1 MKIFGNRTVR
11 LENSF
16 PIFINRAE
24 KSLIAKLRTF
34 IFMTG
39 ITRNI
44 FLLCIIFASLAGYGQ
59 DNYHVSGKVT
69 DSKTKEPLAFVNIV
83 INNSQYGGTTDID
96 GKFKLHSAMPVRKL
110 QLSYV
115 GYLPLSYP
123 VGNKTENLSI
133 QLTPT
138 EIELSEVD
146 ILPGINPA
154 HRIIRNA
161 IEHRDEND
169 PEKLSSFSY
178 TSYDKTIFTA
188 ENDTAVFRKLNDSVP
203 KKDQQPEVMVTV
215 NIKDTAKKDS
225 ARRDSVDNVIKNILS
240 KQYFF
245 LMENVTKRKFLAPD
259 RNYNQVIATRM
270 SGFKNP
276 IFVFLTTQIQ
286 SFSFYKP
293 FITIFQ
299 NTYVNPISP
308 GSLNKYFFKIED
320 TLYSG
325 KDSVFVISYRPRKGT
340 NFDGLKGVIS
350 ISTNKWAIQN
360 VIAQP
365 YQNTGGISIKIQ
377 QLYELVDGE
386 HWFPVQLNTDVKFR
400 MIQVGKYA
408 AIAKGR
414 SYIRDIVLNPEMVR
428 REFNHLDVEVDKA
441 ATDRS
446 EEFWNQY
453 RVDSLTSK
461 DRETYHT
468 IDSIGKKNNFD
479 KMAKSLKTIV
489 SGRIPYKFI
498 DFDLSRIMG
507 YDTYEGLILGLGIH
521 TNDRLARWFKIG
533 GFYQYSFAIST
544 AKYGGDASFLIN
556 KRNDFTIQ
564 GGYFQDLVESGGTRF
579 FDDYNSVLSGNFQPL
594 LVRKLDRVENENL
607 SLTIRARKYWL
618 FNFGISRSLKLST
631 TSDLATTIGDA
642 VILQN
647 QFQFTDIIAGVK
659 WAYKEKFIETI
670 DDKISLGTN
679 YPIVW
684 LQYTHGIKNL
694 LDGEF
699 NYNRLDLKIRKTFM
713 IRYLGKLTFQ
723 VNAGYVDQPLPA
735 CNLYYPDAS
744 YRPITLFAPNTFATM
759 RMNEFLS
766 SKYTS
771 LYLYHDFGYLLFKG
785 KKWFHP
791 EFALSQNIGFGWL
804 DHPEFYRYVNAVNE
818 PYKTMNLGYY
828 ESGLLINKLVD
839 LKLYTIGIGG
849 FYRWGPYSFNR
860 TWDNVAAKITV
871 IFPLKFQ

>member
-1 MKIFGNRTVR
+1 M
-11 LENSF
+11 
-16 PIFINRAE
+16 
-24 KSLIAKLRTF
+24 
-34 IFMTG
+34 FMTG
-39 ITRNI
+39 TTRNI
-44 FLLCIIFASLAGYGQ
+44 FLLYLIFVSLAGSCQ
-59 DNYHVSGKVT
+59 ENFFVSGKVT
-69 DSKTKEPLAFVNIV
+69 DSKSKEPLAFVNIV

-96 GKFKLHSAMPVRKL
+96 GKFKLHSSVPVRRL

-115 GYLPLSYP
+115 GYLPVSYP

-161 IEHRDEND
+161 IEHRDQND

-188 ENDTAVFRKLNDSVP
+188 ENDTSVYREL
-203 KKDQQPEVMVTV
+203 KDTLPINEQQPMTVRV
-215 NIKDTAKKDS
+215 NIRDTVKKDS
-225 ARRDSVDNVIKNILS
+225 VKRDSLDKMIKKILS
-240 KQYFF
+240 KQYLF
-245 LMENVTKRKFLAPD
+245 LMENVTKRKFLEPD
-259 RNYNQVIATRM
+259 KNYNHVVATRM
-270 SGFKNP
+270 SGFKDP

-308 GSLNKYFFKIED
+308 GSINKYFFKIED

-325 KDSVFVISYRPRKGT
+325 KDTVFSISFRPRKGT

-350 ISTNKWAIQN
+350 INTNKWAIQN

-365 YQNTGGISIKIQ
+365 TQNTGGLRIKIQ
-377 QLYELVDGE
+377 QLYVLVDGE
-386 HWFPVQLNTDVKFR
+386 HWFPVELNTDVKFL
-400 MIQVGKYA
+400 MMQVGKYA

-414 SYIRDIVLNPEMVR
+414 SYIRDIVLNPELVR

-441 ATDRS
+441 AVDRP
-446 EEFWNQY
+446 EGYWNQY

-461 DRETYHT
+461 DRETYHV
-468 IDSIGKKNNFD
+468 IDSIGKDANFD
-479 KMAKSLKTIV
+479 KIAKSLKTII
-489 SGRIPYKFI
+489 SGRIPFKFI
-498 DFDLSRIMG
+498 DFDLSRILG

-521 TNDRLARWFKIG
+521 TNDRLAKWFKVG

-544 AKYGGDASFLIN
+544 AKYGGDASFLLN

-564 GGYFQDLVESGGTRF
+564 GGYFYDLVESGGVKF

-594 LVRKLDRVENENL
+594 LVKKLDRVENENF

-618 FNFGISRSLKLST
+618 FNFGISRSFKTST
-631 TSDLATTIGDA
+631 TSDLANTIGNA
-642 VILQN
+642 VILKN
-647 QFQFTDIIAGVK
+647 QFQFTDVTAALK
-659 WAYKEKFIETI
+659 WAYKEKFIQTI

-684 LQYTHGIKNL
+684 LQYTHGIKGF

-699 NYNRLDLKIRKTFM
+699 DYNRVDLKIRKTFM

-723 VNAGYVDQPLPA
+723 FNAGYIDQPLPA
-735 CNLYYPDAS
+735 CNLYYGAGS
-744 YRPITLFAPNTFATM
+744 YRLITLFAPNSFATM

-766 SKYTS
+766 SKYS
-771 LYLYHDFGYLLFKG
+771 SMYVYHDFGYLLFKG

-804 DHPEFYRYVNAVNE
+804 DHPERYLYVNFSKE

-849 FYRWGPYSFNR
+849 FYRWGPYSLNKP
-860 TWDNVAAKITV
+860 WDNFAGKITV

>member
-1 MKIFGNRTVR
+1 M
-11 LENSF
+11 
-16 PIFINRAE
+16 
-24 KSLIAKLRTF
+24 
-34 IFMTG
+34 FMTG
-39 ITRNI
+39 TTRNI
-44 FLLCIIFASLAGYGQ
+44 FLLYLIFVSLAGSCQ
-59 DNYHVSGKVT
+59 ENFFVSGKVT
-69 DSKTKEPLAFVNIV
+69 DSKSKEPLAFVNIV
-83 INNSQYGGTTDID
+83 IKNSQYGGTTDID
-96 GKFKLHSAMPVRKL
+96 GKFKLHSSVPVRRL

-115 GYLPLSYP
+115 GYLPVSYP

-161 IEHRDEND
+161 IEHRDQND

-188 ENDTAVFRKLNDSVP
+188 ENDTSVYREL
-203 KKDQQPEVMVTV
+203 KDTLPINEQQPMTVRV
-215 NIKDTAKKDS
+215 NIRDTVKKDS
-225 ARRDSVDNVIKNILS
+225 VKRDSLDKMIKKILS
-240 KQYFF
+240 KQYLF
-245 LMENVTKRKFLAPD
+245 LMENVTKRKFLEPD
-259 RNYNQVIATRM
+259 KNYNHVVATRM
-270 SGFKNP
+270 SGFKDP

-308 GSLNKYFFKIED
+308 GSINKYFFKIED

-325 KDSVFVISYRPRKGT
+325 KDTVFSISFRPRKGT

-350 ISTNKWAIQN
+350 INTNKWAIQN

-365 YQNTGGISIKIQ
+365 TQNTGGLRIKIQ

-386 HWFPVQLNTDVKFR
+386 HWFPVELNTDVKFL
-400 MIQVGKYA
+400 MMQVGKYA

-414 SYIRDIVLNPEMVR
+414 SYIRDIVLNPELVR

-441 ATDRS
+441 AVDRP
-446 EEFWNQY
+446 EGYWNQY

-461 DRETYHT
+461 DRETYHV
-468 IDSIGKKNNFD
+468 IDSIGKDANFD
-479 KMAKSLKTIV
+479 KIAKSLKTII
-489 SGRIPYKFI
+489 SGRIPFKFI
-498 DFDLSRIMG
+498 DFDLSRILG

-521 TNDRLARWFKIG
+521 TNDRLAKWFKVG

-544 AKYGGDASFLIN
+544 AKYGGDASFLLN

-564 GGYFQDLVESGGTRF
+564 GGYFYDLVESGGVKF

-594 LVRKLDRVENENL
+594 LVKKLDRVENENF

-618 FNFGISRSLKLST
+618 FNFGISRSFKTST
-631 TSDLATTIGDA
+631 TSDLANTIGNA
-642 VILQN
+642 VILKN
-647 QFQFTDIIAGVK
+647 QFQFTDVTAALK
-659 WAYKEKFIETI
+659 WAYKEKFIQTI

-684 LQYTHGIKNL
+684 LQYTHGSKGV

-699 NYNRLDLKIRKTFM
+699 DYNRVDLKIRKTFM

-723 VNAGYVDQPLPA
+723 FNAGYIDQPLPA
-735 CNLYYPDAS
+735 CNLYYGAGS
-744 YRPITLFAPNTFATM
+744 YRLITLFAPNSFATM

-766 SKYTS
+766 SKYS
-771 LYLYHDFGYLLFKG
+771 SMYVYHDFGYLLFKG

-804 DHPEFYRYVNAVNE
+804 DHPERYLYVNFSKE

-849 FYRWGPYSFNR
+849 FYRWGPYSLNKP
-860 TWDNVAAKITV
+860 WDNFAGKITV